1 MLDPFLRGCF
11 WPPRGGPF
19 LWRKRLSPLRCPHT
33 CLKGEQNALF
43 LFHGKRTSSSLIRRS
58 YFMKSTKTMLFG
70 TIIVLLGIGL
80 IQSGNDLYLAQTFP
94 FLAGNI
100 MTTVFPLA
108 SLILVLLGALLGI
121 VGIFVRK

>member
-1 MLDPFLRGCF
+1 
-11 WPPRGGPF
+11 
-19 LWRKRLSPLRCPHT
+19 
-33 CLKGEQNALF
+33 
-43 LFHGKRTSSSLIRRS
+43 
-58 YFMKSTKTMLFG
+58 MKSTKTMVLG

-80 IQSGNDLYLAQTFP
+80 IQPGNDLYLAQTFP
-94 FLAGNI
+94 FLAGNT